1 MNAKPIVL
9 FAALLS
15 APVAQ
20 SDDFLSI
27 YKKALN
33 SDTAFLAADFQR
45 KVAGEDVLLAES
57 VFKPTIDLSGNMNYQ
72 DEEIKSQGAKSSDNY
87 TALGLDISLNQ
98 TIYSQQNTIAITQ
111 SKLGNEQAGFDLE
124 TASDD
129 LILRIA
135 STYFTVLGAQDNL
148 DLAVSEK
155 IAIKRQLELAE
166 ERLNVGIGTQ
176 TDLFDAQAR
185 FQIVEAEEIGAE
197 NLIEDSMQALI
208 SIIGFRPTDL
218 SVLREDSP
226 LVPPQPNNVSTWVES
241 ANANNPALHSEK
253 LAYEISNQE
262 VEKQRKIKTPTV
274 SWKLGQTFSDNG
286 GSASSGF
293 GSDRSATTIG
303 LQLSVP
309 LYTSGTDRVKVRSA
323 ALNANVQEQV
333 LEQVRR
339 SVTRNVRNLFND
351 VTTGIRRVNAL
362 QQAVV
367 ASESAVE
374 AKNEGF
380 SAGLITNL
388 DVLDAQR
395 DLFQAQR
402 DYLRARYDY
411 ILAVLNLEQ
420 AAGQLDVDDVIRV
433 NSWLKEPA
441 TG

>member
-1 MNAKPIVL
+1 MKAKQIIL
-9 FAALLS
+9 FATVLA
-15 APVAQ
+15 APAAQ

-27 YKKALN
+27 YKHALN
-33 SDTAFLAADFQR
+33 SDTSFLAADFQR
-45 KVAGEDVLLAES
+45 KAASENVLLAES
-57 VFKPTIDLSGNMNYQ
+57 VFKPTINLAGNMNYQ
-72 DEEIKSQGAKSSDNY
+72 DENIRSQGVKNSDNY
-87 TALGLDISLNQ
+87 TALGLDVSLNQ
-98 TIYSQQNTIAITQ
+98 TIYSQQNTIAINQ
-111 SKLGNEQAGFDLE
+111 SKLGNEQAGFNLE

-148 DLAVSEK
+148 ELAVSEK

-226 LVPPQPNNVSTWVES
+226 LVPPQPNNVSTWVE
-241 ANANNPALHSEK
+241 NANSNNPVLHSEK

-262 VEKQRKIKTPTV
+262 IEKQRKIKTPTV
-274 SWKLGQTFSDNG
+274 SWKLGQAFSDNG
-286 GSASSGF
+286 GSANSGF
-293 GSDRSATTIG
+293 GSDRNATTIG
-303 LQLSVP
+303 LQLSIP

-323 ALNANVQEQV
+323 ALNANIQEQV
-333 LEQVRR
+333 LEQTRR

-351 VTTGIRRVNAL
+351 VTTGIRRVSAL

-420 AAGQLDVDDVIRV
+420 AAGQLDIDDVIRV
-433 NSWLKEPA
+433 NSWLKEQT